1 MQELYKET
9 MRSIINKQG
18 EGVYKKL
25 NLSPGFDVE
34 DTVRRL
40 GGQLEICNSGEIE
53 AGADA
58 KILPTYDGKNFKIL
72 YEQSEVD
79 AHTRFSIAH
88 ELGHLFLHM
97 TRLDQ
102 DKSEYVISGDYK
114 HVPRSSSMI
123 EWEAEE
129 FAAAFLMPESIFK
142 IKAEEVSA
150 NTTVQDK
157 IQWLADLF
165 KVPYKSVVIRGENLG
180 IW

>member
-9 MRSIINKQG
+9 MRRTINKQA
-18 EGVYKKL
+18 ECVFQMLK
-25 NLSPGFDVE
+25 LSPGFPVE

-40 GGQLEICNSGEIE
+40 GGELELCNNEGIE
-53 AGADA
+53 AGVDA
-58 KILPTYDGKNFKIL
+58 KIVPSADKKNFKIS
-72 YEQSEVD
+72 YIQGEED
-79 AHTRFSIAH
+79 IYTRFSIAH

-102 DKSEYVISGDYK
+102 EKNEYVISGDYK
-114 HVPRSSSMI
+114 HVPRSSSII

-142 IKAEEVSA
+142 IKAEEISA

-165 KVPYKSVVIRGENLG
+165 KVPYKSVLIRGENLG